1 MNKVDSVL
9 FDTWQNE
16 KLSVIT
22 GALRTV
28 LEETGPIPMEL
39 FGETVKILVQT
50 ACVSFAAVMGLDDSK
65 KIPGEL
71 SDLFNSK
78 VISSFNSVLPDGF
91 PYLVAAVSGSS
102 GRSQIRISCI
112 RKDILPGYH
121 DIVSK
126 NIFPLI
132 FLQDELPD
140 GECGIKNLS
149 IDEISFSGGEKL
161 PDL

>member
-1 MNKVDSVL
+1 MDKADSLL
-9 FDTWQNE
+9 FDTWQN
-16 KLSVIT
+16 KQLSVIT

-28 LEETGPIPMEL
+28 LEEAGPIPIES
-39 FGETVKILVQT
+39 FNGAVDVLVRAAYESFT
-50 ACVSFAAVMGLDDSK
+50 ATIGLDDIK
-65 KIPGEL
+65 KIPKKFRVSL
-71 SDLFNSK
+71 LRAVVSN
-78 VISSFNSVLPDGF
+78 FNSVLPDGY

-112 RKDILPGYH
+112 RKDTLPGYH

-126 NIFPLI
+126 NIFLLI

-140 GECGIKNLS
+140 GEYGIKNLS
-149 IDEISFSGGEKL
+149 IDEISFLGGRKL